1 MTLLPMPEDE
11 GSIIPVCG
19 MTCIPALR
27 RVAHVGKTDS
37 VNTQKLSSQI
47 GVGIGIAIGIE
58 NGISSEPDSD
68 SDTDPECCATA
79 GQIPPSRMFFRSV
92 PPPAAPV
99 CPCWKNRFCVDAGV
113 IEPHRGRNRNR
124 YRNRTQHWFRTRSR
138 FRYRSRML
146 RYGGPNPAFAHVFQ
160 IRGSAA
166 P

>member
-92 PPPAAPV
+92 PPPAAWGGRRVGGRGTRVCFRASVPSAAAPV
-99 CPCWKNRFCVDAGV
+99 CPCWKNRSCRLVIVIVIV
-113 IEPHRGRNRNR
+113 IEILIDDSIFSI
-124 YRNRTQHWFRTRSR
+124 T
-138 FRYRSRML
+138 
-146 RYGGPNPAFAHVFQ
+146 
-160 IRGSAA
+160 IRIAITSWRESLS
-166 P
+166 